1 MVEGQRPRTHQAGL
15 LERPRQ
21 DTTHVLQGQP
31 HAGVQQTAWSM
42 TALGLRGGRD
52 RNPEVWVLMRLESG
66 AQDAALADATQ
77 LGSISPRGGS
87 LDRGP
92 RCHAPPP
99 LVSVYVAGR

>member
-1 MVEGQRPRTHQAGL
+1 
-15 LERPRQ
+15 
-21 DTTHVLQGQP
+21 
-31 HAGVQQTAWSM
+31 
-42 TALGLRGGRD
+42 
-52 RNPEVWVLMRLESG
+52 MRLESG